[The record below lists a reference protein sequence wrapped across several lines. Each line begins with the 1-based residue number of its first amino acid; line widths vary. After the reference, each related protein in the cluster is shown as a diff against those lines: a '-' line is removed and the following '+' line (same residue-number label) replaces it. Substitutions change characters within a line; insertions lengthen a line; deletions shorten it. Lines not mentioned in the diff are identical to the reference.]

1 MSRWLCDALE
11 SATLVLV
18 FSLAGCGD
26 SAKLEPLAVDATVLA
41 FGDSLTS
48 GVGVG
53 VEQSYPAVL
62 ARQLGLNVVNAG
74 LPGEISADG
83 RVRLAAMLEQH
94 KPNLVL
100 ICHGGNDFLRGL
112 PLGETEKNLR
122 YMVAQAQSYGVGVV
136 LIGVPKL
143 GIWGKTPDIY
153 ARIAE
158 DFKIPLDDKTLGE
171 LETDPAMK
179 SDPVHLNDRGYQKLA
194 EGITVL
200 LKKSGAI
207 AR

>member
-1 MSRWLCDALE
+1 MKRWLCDTLK
-11 SATLVLV
+11 SAALVLV

-26 SAKLEPLAVDATVLA
+26 SVTLEPLSTNATVLA

-48 GVGVG
+48 GVGAG

-83 RVRLAAMLEQH
+83 RLRLAAMLEQY

-100 ICHGGNDFLRGL
+100 LCHGGNDFLRGL

-122 YMVAQAQSYGVGVV
+122 HMVAQAQSHGVGVV

-153 ARIAE
+153 VRIAE
-158 DFKIPLDDKTLGE
+158 DFKIPLDDEILSE
-171 LETDPAMK
+171 LETDPTMK
-179 SDPVHLNDRGYQKLA
+179 SDPVHLNEQGYQKLA
-194 EGITVL
+194 EAITVL

-207 AR
+207 AQ